1 MGGTASDSVPVCPD
15 SAITISTSDTKFMV
29 GGFQRSLKGEDCF
42 ATRHDVIGGDSVS
55 FILVADGHGGDHVST
70 YISSRV
76 LQQICASAADGS
88 AAALNVACNAVFK
101 KVHEEVCSSKF
112 DTGERKAGSTLTVI
126 CVNATRG
133 EVSCWNVGDSM
144 ALLVE
149 NEGYI
154 ELGVSHRLEENQQEQ
169 ARVVAQG
176 AMLGRAIDPSG
187 QPGGPMRAFPGGLAV
202 TRGIGDADCAAF
214 VWPEPSFVTR
224 KVPPMGGALVA
235 CSDGVWD
242 HLSAQE
248 AAAVLISGDYSDGKT
263 AAAKVVKTAI
273 SKRGLTDDTTA
284 CVILFGPSLDDGS
297 KEGNLPKRVK
307 DGFESEEGR
316 SFLRRVKSSEE
327 VSVFGD
333 EDEDSYSSKEHSVL
347 GSALKDKGVRARSI
361 SADAVFAFADPSLRV
376 RMVTES
382 ADSSPLSTPLRQR
395 PPDKRQEMSVKAG
408 NAFRT
413 YESAGESD
421 RPELDDTAVQV
432 IRSPSPGRVR
442 PPAEQQFVTW
452 DDAGLVK
459 HQPRQPATHIVVE
472 PLPPRSG
479 GSPTRRSKG
488 SMSNTRGFSLAGLF
502 DHVVVGRRDGSGSG
516 DMDGSKMDGSKTLDD
531 DEAVVPWAVSQS
543 MKKRP
548 MRNADPTRGWHSV
561 LDADDGHGNP
571 VSNAVGGG
579 FKTVRDEESDLRGVQ
594 LMVKGKL
601 PEQVRAVEWT
611 SLGEMM
617 YLGEGEFA
625 TAHRTTLDG
634 EKVAV
639 KMLKPAK
646 QNSIGAL
653 RGIKREIMLMT
664 LMDHPN
670 VLNAYALGQRE
681 GKPFVIIE
689 LLATV
694 LNKELPRDPDTVPF
708 WVRWREVKAWPLV
721 RALNCGLQ
729 LARALQYCHDDAFPG
744 YRVLH
749 RDVKPNNIGFKLTG
763 ELVLFDFGL
772 ASLWR
777 VDQAMGDPPRKLT
790 GECGSMRYMS
800 PEVANSQDYNH
811 KAEAYS
817 FASVLWEMCSHTK
830 PFTEFSSPELF
841 KKAVANGFHPKINPK
856 WPADL
861 QSLLKDCWAVE
872 IPQRPEFC
880 QVVPVLEQLLQDEMV
895 AAGDKKKALNSGFG
909 YPNWPFADSQAG

>member
-1 MGGTASDSVPVCPD
+1 
-15 SAITISTSDTKFMV
+15 MV

-42 ATRHDVIGGDSVS
+42 ATRQDIICGDSITC
-55 FILVADGHGGDHVST
+55 ILVADGHGGSHVST

-149 NEGYI
+149 NDGYI

-169 ARVVAQG
+169 LRVVAKG
-176 AMLGRAIDPSG
+176 ATLGRAIDPNG
-187 QPGGPMRAFPGGLAV
+187 QPGGPIRAFPGGLAV

-214 VWPEPSFVTR
+214 VLPEPSFVTR

-248 AAAVLISGDYSDGKT
+248 AAAVLISGDYSDGKS

-284 CVILFGPSLDDGS
+284 CVILFGPTLDDGS

-307 DGFESEEGR
+307 DGFESEGGR
-316 SFLRRVKSSEE
+316 SFLRRVKSSEVE
-327 VSVFGD
+327 EN
-333 EDEDSYSSKEHSVL
+333 EDEDSDSSKEH
-347 GSALKDKGVRARSI
+347 R
-361 SADAVFAFADPSLRV
+361 
-376 RMVTES
+376 
-382 ADSSPLSTPLRQR
+382 
-395 PPDKRQEMSVKAG
+395 
-408 NAFRT
+408 
-413 YESAGESD
+413 
-421 RPELDDTAVQV
+421 
-432 IRSPSPGRVR
+432 
-442 PPAEQQFVTW
+442 
-452 DDAGLVK
+452 
-459 HQPRQPATHIVVE
+459 
-472 PLPPRSG
+472 
-479 GSPTRRSKG
+479 
-488 SMSNTRGFSLAGLF
+488 
-502 DHVVVGRRDGSGSG
+502 SG
-516 DMDGSKMDGSKTLDD
+516 DMDGSKMDGSKTLED

-561 LDADDGHGNP
+561 LDVDDGHGNP
-571 VSNAVGGG
+571 VSNAVEGG
-579 FKTVRDEESDLRGVQ
+579 FKSIRDEESDLRGVQ

-611 SLGEMM
+611 SLGEMK

-634 EKVAV
+634 EKVAI

-670 VLNAYALGQRE
+670 VLNAYALGQLE

-694 LNKELPRDPDTVPF
+694 LNKELPRDPDTIPF
-708 WVRWREVKAWPLV
+708 WVRWREVKAWPLM
-721 RALNCGLQ
+721 RCLNCGLQ
-729 LARALQYCHDDAFPG
+729 LSRALQYCHDDAFPG
-744 YRVLH
+744 YRILH
-749 RDVKPNNIGFKLTG
+749 RDVKPNNIGFLATG

-777 VDQAMGDPPRKLT
+777 HGEAFDDIPRKLT
-790 GECGSMRYMS
+790 GECGSMRYMA
-800 PEVANSQDYNH
+800 PEVANSQNYNH
-811 KAEAYS
+811 KAEVYS
-817 FASVLWEMCSHTK
+817 FASVLWEICSHRK
-830 PFTEFSSPELF
+830 PFLEFSSPELF
-841 KKAVANGFHPKINPK
+841 KKAA
-856 WPADL
+856 
-861 QSLLKDCWAVE
+861 
-872 IPQRPEFC
+872 
-880 QVVPVLEQLLQDEMV
+880 
-895 AAGDKKKALNSGFG
+895 
-909 YPNWPFADSQAG
+909 

>member
-1 MGGTASDSVPVCPD
+1 MKPFRWSAIGGTASDSVPVCPD

-76 LQQICASAADGS
+76 LKQICASTVDGS
-88 AAALNVACNAVFK
+88 AAALNVACKAAFK
-101 KVHEEVCSSKF
+101 TAHEEVCSTNF
-112 DTGERKAGSTLTVI
+112 DTGDRKAGSTLTVV

-133 EVSCWNVGDSM
+133 EVSAWNVGDSM

-149 NEGYI
+149 NDGYI
-154 ELGVSHRLEENQQEQ
+154 ELGVTHHLEDNQQEQ
-169 ARVVAQG
+169 ERVVAKG
-176 AMLGRAIDPSG
+176 ATLGRAMDPSG
-187 QPGGPMRAFPGGLAV
+187 QPGGPIRAFPGGLAV
-202 TRGIGDADCAAF
+202 TRGIGDADCLAF
-214 VWPEPSFVTR
+214 VSAEPSFYSRRVH
-224 KVPPMGGALVA
+224 PMGGALVV

-242 HLSAQE
+242 NLSAHE
-248 AAAVLISGDYSDGKT
+248 VATVLISGGYSDGKK
-263 AAAKVVKTAI
+263 AAAKVVKAAI
-273 SKRGLTDDTTA
+273 SKRGLSDDTTA
-284 CVILFGPSLDDGS
+284 CVILFGPSLDGS
-297 KEGNLPKRVK
+297 KEGHRPHTVE
-307 DGFESEEGR
+307 DGSKSGGQ
-316 SFLRRVKSSEE
+316 SFLRRVKPSEDR
-327 VSVFGD
+327 FGI
-333 EDEDSYSSKEHSVL
+333 EDEDSGL
-347 GSALKDKGVRARSI
+347 PGKGREA
-361 SADAVFAFADPSLRV
+361 
-376 RMVTES
+376 
-382 ADSSPLSTPLRQR
+382 
-395 PPDKRQEMSVKAG
+395 SVKA
-408 NAFRT
+408 AT
-413 YESAGESD
+413 M
-421 RPELDDTAVQV
+421 
-432 IRSPSPGRVR
+432 RSPSFVR
-442 PPAEQQFVTW
+442 SHRSYAIA
-452 DDAGLVK
+452 DASDRTSFL
-459 HQPRQPATHIVVE
+459 PIVPHGEISTDGAAMQVIQD
-472 PLPPRSG
+472 PRSG
-479 GSPTRRSKG
+479 SVIRPTEHQFVSWDEGSVRNHSSMRPRSVSYAETTTPPLSPSRSKVG
-488 SMSNTRGFSLAGLF
+488 PPLLTSSRVSSTFSLAGLY
-502 DHVVVGRRDGSGSG
+502 DRVVLGGLSSRGGLRTFQKTTQLFEAQHADG
-516 DMDGSKMDGSKTLDD
+516 DG
-531 DEAVVPWAVSQS
+531 EAAVPWAASQS
-543 MKKRP
+543 MKTRP
-548 MRNADPTRGWHSV
+548 MRKISGELRRGWRSDNALH
-561 LDADDGHGNP
+561 ADGDKSHPAIRN
-571 VSNAVGGG
+571 
-579 FKTVRDEESDLRGVQ
+579 EESDLRGAQLRVQ
-594 LMVKGKL
+594 GKL
-601 PEQVRAVEWT
+601 PKQVREVEWT
-611 SLGEMM
+611 SLGEMK
-617 YLGEGEFA
+617 YLGQGEFA
-625 TAHRTTLDG
+625 TAHMTTLDG
-634 EKVAV
+634 EKVAI
-639 KMLKPAK
+639 KMLTTAK
-646 QNSIGAL
+646 QNSTSAL
-653 RGIKREIMLMT
+653 NGIKREIMMMT
-664 LMDHPN
+664 KMDHPN
-670 VLNAYALGQRE
+670 VLNAIALGQRE

-708 WVRWREVKAWPLV
+708 WVRWREVEAWPLM

-749 RDVKPNNIGFKLTG
+749 RDVKPNNIGFLATG

-777 VDQAMGDPPRKLT
+777 VDQAMGDLPRPLT

-811 KAEAYS
+811 KAEVYS

>member
-1 MGGTASDSVPVCPD
+1 MEFVESDFGTFKHDRKRDASEGVPVSPR
-15 SAITISTSDTKFMV
+15 STSETTCIV
-29 GGFQRSLKGEDCF
+29 GGYQRSLKGEDCF
-42 ATRHDVIGGDSVS
+42 ATRQDVIDGDSVS

-76 LQQICASAADGS
+76 LQQICASAVDGS
-88 AAALNVACNAVFK
+88 AAALHVACEAALK
-101 KVHEEVCSSKF
+101 KAHEEVCSSKF
-112 DTGERKAGSTLTVI
+112 DTGDRKAGSTLTI
-126 CVNATRG
+126 ACVNTMRG
-133 EVSCWNVGDSM
+133 EVSVWNVGDSM

-149 NEGYI
+149 NDGYS

-169 ARVVAQG
+169 ERVVAKG
-176 AMLGRAIDPSG
+176 ATLGRASDPNG
-187 QPGGPMRAFPGGLAV
+187 QPGGPIRAFPGGLAV
-202 TRGIGDADCAAF
+202 TRGIGDADCSTF
-214 VWPEPSFVTR
+214 VSAEPSFYTG
-224 KVPPMGGALVA
+224 KAHPMGGALVV

-248 AAAVLISGDYSDGKT
+248 AATVLISGGYSDGKK
-263 AAAKVVKTAI
+263 AAAKVVKAAI

-284 CVILFGPSLDDGS
+284 CVILFGPSLGRS
-297 KEGNLPKRVK
+297 A
-307 DGFESEEGR
+307 SEGR
-316 SFLRRVKSSEE
+316 SSEGCSSLGPQTSFSSDGRLFLRR
-327 VSVFGD
+327 
-333 EDEDSYSSKEHSVL
+333 
-347 GSALKDKGVRARSI
+347 
-361 SADAVFAFADPSLRV
+361 
-376 RMVTES
+376 T
-382 ADSSPLSTPLRQR
+382 
-395 PPDKRQEMSVKAG
+395 
-408 NAFRT
+408 
-413 YESAGESD
+413 
-421 RPELDDTAVQV
+421 
-432 IRSPSPGRVR
+432 
-442 PPAEQQFVTW
+442 
-452 DDAGLVK
+452 GLFEGM
-459 HQPRQPATHIVVE
+459 VVE
-472 PLPPRSG
+472 GR
-479 GSPTRRSKG
+479 PT
-488 SMSNTRGFSLAGLF
+488 
-502 DHVVVGRRDGSGSG
+502 GSG
-516 DMDGSKMDGSKTLDD
+516 DMDGSKMSSSKMDSSKTLGD
-531 DEAVVPWAVSQS
+531 DEVAMPWAASES
-543 MKKRP
+543 LKKTPDRKANSEL
-548 MRNADPTRGWHSV
+548 RWDSDKGDAGGLGFPTIIRS
-561 LDADDGHGNP
+561 
-571 VSNAVGGG
+571 
-579 FKTVRDEESDLRGVQ
+579 EESDLRDAQ
-594 LMVKGKL
+594 LTVKGKL
-601 PEQVRAVEWT
+601 PKQVREVEWT
-611 SLGEMM
+611 SLGEMK
-617 YLGEGEFA
+617 YLGQGEFA
-625 TAHRTTLDG
+625 TAHMTTLDG
-634 EKVAV
+634 EKVAI
-639 KMLKPAK
+639 KMLRTAK

-653 RGIKREIMLMT
+653 NGIKREIMMMT
-664 LMDHPN
+664 KMDHPN
-670 VLNAYALGQRE
+670 VLNAFALGQNE

-694 LNKELPRDPDTVPF
+694 LNKELPRDPGTIPI

-872 IPQRPEFC
+872 IPQRPEFR